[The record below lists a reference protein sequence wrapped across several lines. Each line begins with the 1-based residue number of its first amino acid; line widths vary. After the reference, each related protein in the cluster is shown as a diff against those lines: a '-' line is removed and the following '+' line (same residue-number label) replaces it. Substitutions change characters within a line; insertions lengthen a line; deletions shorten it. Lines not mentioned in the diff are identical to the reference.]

1 MSSALRLFT
10 AEIPM
15 WFSDTS
21 NNTQEPGQ
29 LLSGKAMVKK
39 GTIRSL
45 AGLLP

>member
-21 NNTQEPGQ
+21 NNTQEPDSYYPERQ
-29 LLSGKAMVKK
+29 W
-39 GTIRSL
+39 
-45 AGLLP
+45 